1 MMLETLDPLTQSSLD
16 MANLTLSPTTRTLSA
31 SALTCLLSIP
41 GVSATQSNLFIPAGS
56 EARVRYAICVEMSES
71 LTRGAGEF
79 TDEQVQAARRD
90 IEAMSESATA
100 SFFAFE
106 RSLEG

>member
-1 MMLETLDPLTQSSLD
+1 MQEALDPLSLSSLD
-16 MANLTLSPTTRTLSA
+16 MANFTLSPTTRTLSA

-56 EARVRYAICVEMSES
+56 EARARYAICVEMSES
-71 LTRGAGEF
+71 LTRGAGDF
-79 TDEQVQAARRD
+79 TDEQIQSARRD

-100 SFFAFE
+100 SFVAFE
-106 RSLEG
+106 SSLEG

>member
-1 MMLETLDPLTQSSLD
+1 MLATLGPLTQSSLD

-31 SALTCLLSIP
+31 SALSCLLSIP
-41 GVSATQSNLFIPAGS
+41 GVSATQSHLVIPAGS
-56 EARVRYAICVEMSES
+56 EARVRFAICVEMSES